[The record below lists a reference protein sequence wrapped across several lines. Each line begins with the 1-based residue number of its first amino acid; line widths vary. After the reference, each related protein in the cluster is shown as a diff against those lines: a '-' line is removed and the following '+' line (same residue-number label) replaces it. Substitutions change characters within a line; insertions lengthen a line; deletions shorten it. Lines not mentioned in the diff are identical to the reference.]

1 MRTPTEANHGP
12 VAVPGTYL
20 HGCLLLLL
28 SESPTHGYELV
39 ERLAGLGLTNVDSGT
54 VYRALR
60 RLRDEGMVTSRWED
74 SGAGPARRRYWVT
87 PAGAATLEDCTSTV
101 AATSRSLGSFLARRR
116 RLARRAVPLAA
127 NGS

>member
-1 MRTPTEANHGP
+1 MRTRTEQHEGS

-39 ERLAGLGLTNVDSGT
+39 ERLAGLGLTNVDSAT

-60 RLRDEGMVTSRWED
+60 RLRDEGMVDSRWED

-87 PAGAATLEDCTSTV
+87 PAGAASLDDCASSV
-101 AATSRSLGSFLARRR
+101 MATSRSFGSFLARRR
-116 RLARRAVPLAA
+116 RLARQAVPVAA
-127 NGS
+127 HG